1 MHKEQEDIE
10 LEKFAYDIA
19 ETLVSSLEKSAGIQT
34 KVRNLTIGKAIGILV
49 QNKGTSSFTSY
60 SLLIPRQEQLMV

>member
-1 MHKEQEDIE
+1 MRQTSHHYQEQSHTHKEQEDIE

-34 KVRNLTIGKAIGILV
+34 KVGHVA
-49 QNKGTSSFTSY
+49 NKVRYKFVKQKT
-60 SLLIPRQEQLMV
+60 Q

>member
-1 MHKEQEDIE
+1 MLKEQEDIE

-34 KVRNLTIGKAIGILV
+34 KVSYLTIS
-49 QNKGTSSFTSY
+49 QKG
-60 SLLIPRQEQLMV
+60 V